1 MTAADEDQSRPT
13 EETERTGDDD
23 RSSDRISA
31 DVKDASTPDTHSGPI
46 QDRRDPAVEAVAGDT
61 TEGESRSPTVKR
73 QVPLG
78 VKPNR
83 DNHERHVHRGRNRQ
97 GRPAEVDEWG
107 KRFPRALRVRFASEF
122 AKVYGSGLYVAD
134 DTLVINGVRR
144 PGAPTRLG
152 LSISKKVGNAVQRNR
167 WKRLI
172 RDAFRCCRCQLPTG
186 WDCVVRPKRGATPDR
201 SQIERSLVS
210 LVRRMQKRSEG
221 KR

>member
-1 MTAADEDQSRPT
+1 MTGADEDQSRST
-13 EETERTGDDD
+13 EQAERTGDDD
-23 RSSDRISA
+23 RSSGRASA
-31 DVKDASTPDTHSGPI
+31 DVNDASTPDTHSGPI
-46 QDRRDPAVEAVAGDT
+46 QDRSDPAAEAVAGAT
-61 TEGESRSPTVKR
+61 TEGENHSPAVKR
-73 QVPLG
+73 QMPG
-78 VKPNR
+78 SVKSNR
-83 DNHERHVHRGRNRQ
+83 GNHERYGHRGRNRQ
-97 GRPAEVDEWG
+97 GGPSEVDEWG
-107 KRFPRALRVRFASEF
+107 KRFPRALRVRFESDF

-186 WDCVVRPKRGATPDR
+186 WDCVVRPKRGAKPDR

>member
-1 MTAADEDQSRPT
+1 MGEAFSQSVKGSVRV
-13 EETERTGDDD
+13 G
-23 RSSDRISA
+23 IS
-31 DVKDASTPDTHSGPI
+31 
-46 QDRRDPAVEAVAGDT
+46 
-61 TEGESRSPTVKR
+61 
-73 QVPLG
+73 
-78 VKPNR
+78 
-83 DNHERHVHRGRNRQ
+83 
-97 GRPAEVDEWG
+97 
-107 KRFPRALRVRFASEF
+107 
-122 AKVYGSGLYVAD
+122 KVYGSGLYVAD
-134 DTLVINGVRR
+134 DMLVINGVRR

-186 WDCVVRPKRGATPDR
+186 WDCVVRPKRGAKPDR